1 MGAGRA
7 GSGCARLRYRPL
19 RGTPFVSYLAGV
31 GPLAH
36 PEEQGTFNPK
46 VPGSRPG
53 RPTGKTQ
60 PRSCIQSR
68 LRDRHYPARSVS
80 SRVIGIPNTGS
91 NCAS

>member
-1 MGAGRA
+1 MGPGRA
-7 GSGCARLRYRPL
+7 QVGSARLSTVGLTDRVRQL
-19 RGTPFVSYLAGV
+19 SCWG